1 MCRSLWTFASV
12 RPALR
17 PASRVTSSRRSDVG
31 TPRQTG
37 PSEAGAAEKS
47 QAPNSPGADVAA
59 ALAVASSLA
68 AACAKS
74 CAQPGRRHRPFGWT
88 STASLSGRQIMIR
101 RGSQAAASA
110 FAPPPMMASSREA
123 TTTWLALMVCTSGWR
138 RNEASRVPAW
148 RRSLTRKGCRA
159 GTAGRTRQWKAF
171 TVVELRRAVHGHELG
186 HVGRDED
193 GFGDPLGVRVPEA
206 VGDLREEVNRAAGGE
221 RGGDLQESLATDR
234 GRSRW
239 LYQPAPSRCE
249 PGRRGESIN
258 RRPGSQPARL
268 FRAGGPGTCAAR
280 HQ

>member
-1 MCRSLWTFASV
+1 MAGLDGVHVGVAEERGVACPSLEAVVDEEGVPCGNGRSYSSV
-12 RPALR
+12 EGL
-17 PASRVTSSRRSDVG
+17 
-31 TPRQTG
+31 Q
-37 PSEAGAAEKS
+37 
-47 QAPNSPGADVAA
+47 
-59 ALAVASSLA
+59 
-68 AACAKS
+68 
-74 CAQPGRRHRPFGWT
+74 
-88 STASLSGRQIMIR
+88 
-101 RGSQAAASA
+101 
-110 FAPPPMMASSREA
+110 
-123 TTTWLALMVCTSGWR
+123 
-138 RNEASRVPAW
+138 
-148 RRSLTRKGCRA
+148 
-159 GTAGRTRQWKAF
+159 
-171 TVVELRRAVHGHELG
+171 VVELRRAVHGHELG